1 MYFLEQVQYFYIT
14 FVGSWT
20 FLRTYKFQYLKPEP
34 LVRDTEK
41 SGSKERERHKAAQS
55 LGTQLI
61 YSHMFIQ
68 CY

>member
-1 MYFLEQVQYFYIT
+1 MYFLEQVQYFDIT

-41 SGSKERERHKAAQS
+41 SGSKEREK
-55 LGTQLI
+55 TD
-61 YSHMFIQ
+61 
-68 CY
+68 